1 MCYIEYGCMY
11 GSCIRIYKYA
21 YIAYIISECMLLLMY
36 GIPRVL
42 VPFGA
47 VFFFFRRS
55 TLTGKCGKRARPD
68 ILYRGSAEEEVDDD
82 DDERIGTISS
92 HYDILV

>member
-1 MCYIEYGCMY
+1 
-11 GSCIRIYKYA
+11 
-21 YIAYIISECMLLLMY
+21 MLLLMY

-42 VPFGA
+42 VLSGA
-47 VFFFFRRS
+47 VFFFFRQS

-68 ILYRGSAEEEVDDD
+68 ILYRGSAEEEVDDVDDD

-92 HYDILV
+92 HYDILVWNAVGSLCFFGWS